1 MKVDDLVNTATLG
14 NSNMVSLL
22 VSKQEV
28 AYKQCSTNDIP
39 RPMSNI
45 GYRLSICFN
54 IVLTVLAVVFI
65 TLYTRSTNSDYN
77 AKRHHHNN
85 ISICMPC
92 SALGIT
98 DDVIILPVQWD
109 RLTDGS
115 GLCCAKN
122 ANHLSYMFRITLRE
136 KYDAALLNKS
146 DRNVIAAHFF
156 IDAETLFDNHSIRWN
171 EFGGMRTAFR
181 TDRLNITEDGM
192 LVIPESGLY
201 YVYSFLTYKTDNIPS
216 DSEEM
221 INHYLFRENPMRP
234 LAGHQLLL
242 MDKQTRL
249 RGWMQYQTSYLAST
263 LHLLRG
269 DHVFVGT
276 SNVSAIYPASMSNFF
291 GIFKI

>member
-1 MKVDDLVNTATLG
+1 
-14 NSNMVSLL
+14 MVSLS
-22 VSKQEV
+22 VTKQEI
-28 AYKQCSTNDIP
+28 AYKQCSTNDTP
-39 RPMSNI
+39 RRPMHSF

-54 IVLTVLAVVFI
+54 IALTVLAVVFI
-65 TLYTRSTNSDYN
+65 TLYTRSMNREHYAT
-77 AKRHHHNN
+77 RHLHNDT
-85 ISICMPC
+85 SICMPC

-98 DDVIILPVQWD
+98 YDVIVLPPQWD

-115 GLCCAKN
+115 GLCCARN
-122 ANHLSYMFRITLRE
+122 ATYLSHMLRVIALRE
-136 KYDAALLNKS
+136 KYDAALINNSSRL
-146 DRNVIAAHFF
+146 VIAAHFF
-156 IDAETLFDNHSIRWN
+156 IDAEALFDNHTIRWN
-171 EFGGMRTAFR
+171 ELGGMRTAFR
-181 TDRLNITEDGM
+181 TGTLNLTQDGM

-201 YVYSFLTYKTDNIPS
+201 HVYSFLTYKTDNLPS

-234 LAGHQLLL
+234 MAGHQLLL

-263 LHLLRG
+263 LQLLRG
-269 DHVFVGT
+269 DNVYVGT